1 MHVAEGCP
9 DRKSHGMHVVFMA
22 ECLPGQ
28 SAPRRVPKEGSEPGS
43 TSPSLCAPR
52 LGRGGAWHLP
62 SALCVARAPTGWG
75 VTFTGT
81 RKMGV
86 TIRIYLYQAACLEN
100 ILPSSSLGA
109 L

>member
-1 MHVAEGCP
+1 M
-9 DRKSHGMHVVFMA
+9 FLA

-28 SAPRRVPKEGSEPGS
+28 SAPRRVPKEGSKPGS

-52 LGRGGAWHLP
+52 LGRGGACHLP
-62 SALCVARAPTGWG
+62 RALCWG

-86 TIRIYLYQAACLEN
+86 TIRIYLYQAACPEN

-109 L
+109 R